1 MQETDYTENLFRSI
15 DTIIAERVK
24 HLSYDTTE
32 IVEIIDDRNA
42 ANGIYKISPNG
53 QFEEIIYSDN
63 PTYKIGDKVYLLRI
77 ANSERRFIIGLYL
90 RSDGKRINRIFD
102 QLNNLKDQTNILS
115 ENCDEILE
123 KLEEKE
129 EG

>member
-90 RSDGKRINRIFD
+90 RSEGGRINRIFD
-102 QLNNLKDQTNILS
+102 QLNNLKDQTNTLLKKY
-115 ENCDEILE
+115 DEILE

>member
-90 RSDGKRINRIFD
+90 RSDGGRINRIFD
-102 QLNNLKDQTNILS
+102 QLNILENQTNILS
-115 ENCDEILE
+115 KKCNEILE

>member
-90 RSDGKRINRIFD
+90 RSDGGRINRIFD
-102 QLNNLKDQTNILS
+102 QLNNLKDQTNTLL
-115 ENCDEILE
+115 EKCDEILE

>member
-90 RSDGKRINRIFD
+90 RSDGGRINRIFD
-102 QLNNLKDQTNILS
+102 QLNNLKDQTNILLKKY
-115 ENCDEILE
+115 DEILE
-123 KLEEKE
+123 KLEKKE

>member
-90 RSDGKRINRIFD
+90 RSDGGRINRIFD

-115 ENCDEILE
+115 EKCDKILE

>member
-63 PTYKIGDKVYLLRI
+63 PTYKTGDKVYLLRI

-90 RSDGKRINRIFD
+90 RSDGGRINRIFD

-115 ENCDEILE
+115 EKCDEILE
-123 KLEEKE
+123 KFEEKE

>member
-24 HLSYDTTE
+24 HLSYDATE

-90 RSDGKRINRIFD
+90 RSDGGRINRIFD
-102 QLNNLKDQTNILS
+102 QLNSLKDQTNILS
-115 ENCDEILE
+115 KKCDEVLE

>member
-32 IVEIIDDRNA
+32 IVEIIDDRNS

-90 RSDGKRINRIFD
+90 RSDGGRINRIFD

-115 ENCDEILE
+115 KKCDEILE

>member
-90 RSDGKRINRIFD
+90 RSDGGRINRIFD
-102 QLNNLKDQTNILS
+102 QLNNLENQTNILS
-115 ENCDEILE
+115 KKCDEVLE

-129 EG
+129 EE

>member
-53 QFEEIIYSDN
+53 QFEEIIYSDT

-90 RSDGKRINRIFD
+90 RSDGGRINRIFD

-115 ENCDEILE
+115 EKCDEILE
-123 KLEEKE
+123 KLEKKE

>member
-102 QLNNLKDQTNILS
+102 QLNNLENQTNILS
-115 ENCDEILE
+115 KKYDKILE

>member
-90 RSDGKRINRIFD
+90 RSDGGRINRIFD

-115 ENCDEILE
+115 EKCDEILE
-123 KLEEKE
+123 KLEKKE

>member
-90 RSDGKRINRIFD
+90 RSDGGRINRIFD
-102 QLNNLKDQTNILS
+102 QLNILENQTNILS
-115 ENCDEILE
+115 KKCDEILE

-129 EG
+129 EE

>member
-90 RSDGKRINRIFD
+90 RSDGGRINRIFD
-102 QLNNLKDQTNILS
+102 QLNILENQTNILS
-115 ENCDEILE
+115 KKCDEILE

>member
-90 RSDGKRINRIFD
+90 RSDGGRINRIFD
-102 QLNNLKDQTNILS
+102 QLNNLKDQTNILL
-115 ENCDEILE
+115 EKCDEILE
-123 KLEEKE
+123 KLEKKE

>member
-90 RSDGKRINRIFD
+90 RSDGGRINRIFD
-102 QLNNLKDQTNILS
+102 QLNILS
-115 ENCDEILE
+115 KKCDEVLE

-129 EG
+129 EE

>member
-77 ANSERRFIIGLYL
+77 ANSETRFIIGLYL
-90 RSDGKRINRIFD
+90 RSDGGRINRIFD

-115 ENCDEILE
+115 EKCDEILE

-129 EG
+129 EE

>member
-90 RSDGKRINRIFD
+90 RSDGGRINRIFD
-102 QLNNLKDQTNILS
+102 QLNNLTDQTNTLLKKY
-115 ENCDEILE
+115 DEILE

>member
-90 RSDGKRINRIFD
+90 RSDGGRINRIFD
-102 QLNNLKDQTNILS
+102 QLNILKDQTNILS
-115 ENCDEILE
+115 KKCDEILE

>member
-102 QLNNLKDQTNILS
+102 QLNILENQTNILS
-115 ENCDEILE
+115 KKCDEILE

>member
-90 RSDGKRINRIFD
+90 RSDGGRINRIFD

-115 ENCDEILE
+115 KKCDEILE

-129 EG
+129 EE

>member
-90 RSDGKRINRIFD
+90 RSDGGRINRIFD

-115 ENCDEILE
+115 EKYDEILE

>member
-90 RSDGKRINRIFD
+90 RSDGGRINRIFD

-115 ENCDEILE
+115 EKCNEILE
-123 KLEEKE
+123 KLEKKE

>member
-90 RSDGKRINRIFD
+90 RSDGGRINRIFD
-102 QLNNLKDQTNILS
+102 QLNNLENQTNILS
-115 ENCDEILE
+115 EKCDEILE

>member
-42 ANGIYKISPNG
+42 ANGIYKISPNS

-102 QLNNLKDQTNILS
+102 QLNNLENQTNTLL
-115 ENCDEILE
+115 EKCDKILE

>member
-90 RSDGKRINRIFD
+90 RSDGGRINRIFD
-102 QLNNLKDQTNILS
+102 QLNNLENQTNILS
-115 ENCDEILE
+115 EKCDKILE

>member
-90 RSDGKRINRIFD
+90 RSDGGRINRIFD
-102 QLNNLKDQTNILS
+102 QTNILENQTNILS
-115 ENCDEILE
+115 KKCDEILE

>member
-90 RSDGKRINRIFD
+90 RSDGGRINRIFD
-102 QLNNLKDQTNILS
+102 QLNILENQTNILS
-115 ENCDEILE
+115 KKCDEILE
-123 KLEEKE
+123 KLVEKE

>member
-24 HLSYDTTE
+24 HLSYDKTE

-90 RSDGKRINRIFD
+90 RSDGGRINRIFD
-102 QLNNLKDQTNILS
+102 QLNNLKDQTNILL
-115 ENCDEILE
+115 EKCDEILE

>member
-77 ANSERRFIIGLYL
+77 ANSERRFIIGIYL
-90 RSDGKRINRIFD
+90 RSDGGRINRIFD

-115 ENCDEILE
+115 EKCDEILE
-123 KLEEKE
+123 KIEEKE
-129 EG
+129 EE

>member
-90 RSDGKRINRIFD
+90 RSDGGRINRIFD
-102 QLNNLKDQTNILS
+102 QLNILENQTNILS
-115 ENCDEILE
+115 EKCDEILE
-123 KLEEKE
+123 KLEKKE

>member
-90 RSDGKRINRIFD
+90 RSDGGRINRIFD
-102 QLNNLKDQTNILS
+102 QLNNLKDQANTLL
-115 ENCDEILE
+115 EKCDEILE

-129 EG
+129 EE

>member
-77 ANSERRFIIGLYL
+77 ATSDRRFIIGLYL
-90 RSDGKRINRIFD
+90 RSDGGRINRIFD
-102 QLNNLKDQTNILS
+102 QLNNLKDQTNILL
-115 ENCDEILE
+115 EKCDEILE

>member
-42 ANGIYKISPNG
+42 ANGLYKISPNG

-90 RSDGKRINRIFD
+90 RSDGGRINRIFD

-115 ENCDEILE
+115 EKCDEILE
-123 KLEEKE
+123 KLEKKE